1 MTEAKTDYPFQP
13 VPFTSVTIQD
23 TFWLPRIETNR
34 KVTIPYDFQKCEETG
49 RIDNFV
55 KAAGK
60 MEGSHIGL
68 QFNDSDV
75 FKVIEGAAYSL
86 QVHPDPQL
94 ETYIDRVIEKIAEA
108 QEDDGYIYT
117 ARTIDPDHPHEMGG
131 SDRWSNLY
139 MSHELYNLGHMYE
152 GAVAYYQATGKRAFL
167 DVCIQSANL
176 IAEVFGIDAQR
187 DVPGH
192 QEVEMGLVKL
202 YQVTGDEKYLNLAKF
217 FLDERGLAIDRD
229 LQEAFDNPAYMQ
241 DHKPVIDQDEAA
253 GHAVRATYMYSGM
266 ADVAALTGD
275 EDYIKAIR
283 NIWEDVVHKKLA
295 LMGGIGARHEGEA
308 FGEAYELPNDT
319 AYNETCAAIGNIFW
333 NHRLFL
339 LDGQARYYDVLE
351 RSLYNGFL
359 SGISMEGNTFF
370 YVNPLER
377 DTEFH
382 FNRDDT
388 TTRQPWFG
396 CSCCPTNVVR
406 LLPSLPEY
414 IYALRDDRL
423 FINLYIGSQA
433 KTNIN
438 GSEVEIAQE
447 TNYPWDGRIK
457 VRVNPEKS
465 TRFTL
470 SLRIPSWVKGQPLP
484 GDLYR
489 YVNDTSSGIIVTLN
503 DKPLSVNDVEGY
515 INIDHEWHAGDIVEL
530 ELPMLIR
537 RVISHPNIVD
547 NVDKVALERGPIVYA
562 AEGIDNNGQA
572 LNIVLSDDKSLE
584 AEHRSDLL
592 NGVTVITGEDFMA
605 IPYYAWAHRGLSE
618 MSVWFSREK

>member
-1 MTEAKTDYPFQP
+1 MTETKTDYPFQP

-68 QFNDSDV
+68 HFNDSDV
-75 FKVIEGAAYSL
+75 YKVIEGAAYSL
-86 QVHPDPQL
+86 QVHPDPKL
-94 ETYIDRVIEKIAEA
+94 EAYIDSIIEKIAEA

-117 ARTIDPDHPHEMGG
+117 ARTIDPDHPHRMSGPE
-131 SDRWSNLY
+131 RWTNLY

-167 DVCIQSANL
+167 DVCIHSANL
-176 IAEVFGIDAQR
+176 IAEVFGMDAQR

-202 YQVTGDEKYLNLAKF
+202 YRVTGDGKYLNLAKF
-217 FLDERGLAIDRD
+217 FLDERGLANERD
-229 LQEAFDNPAYMQ
+229 LQKAYDNLGYMQ
-241 DHKPVIDQDEAA
+241 DHKPVIDQDEAV

-283 NIWEDVVHKKLA
+283 NIWKDVVNKKLA

-339 LDGQARYYDVLE
+339 LDGQAKYYDVLE

-388 TTRQPWFG
+388 ITRQPWFG

-414 IYALRDDRL
+414 IYALHDDRL

-433 KTNIN
+433 KTTIN
-438 GSEVEIAQE
+438 SSEVEIAQE

-457 VRVNPEKS
+457 VRVNPEKP

-489 YVNDTSSGIIVTLN
+489 YVNDTSSEIIVTLN
-503 DKPLSVNDVEGY
+503 NGPLAVNDVEGY
-515 INIDHEWHAGDIVEL
+515 IDIDHEWHTGDIVEL

-547 NVDKVALERGPIVYA
+547 NVGKVALERGPIVYA

-572 LNIVLSDDKSLE
+572 LNIALSDDKSLE
-584 AEHRSDLL
+584 TEHRSDLL